1 MSPYKHLILIDREL
15 ILIGLK
21 TNLTQVEIAQQIG
34 CSKSTISREI
44 KRNGGSENSWA
55 TTAQEHYQKAR
66 LACCRA
72 IGTWKIRL

>member
-44 KRNGGSENSWA
+44 KRNGGSENS
-55 TTAQEHYQKAR
+55 
-66 LACCRA
+66 
-72 IGTWKIRL
+72 